1 MTDFDTEQRLEYLER
16 ELKSV
21 SEYVAE
27 LQAELR
33 GAQEWLATAQPLAAG
48 TKVTNVLAAHGY
60 AINALLGRV
69 EALERSNERG
79 IPLG

>member
-1 MTDFDTEQRLEYLER
+1 MADFDTEQRLEYLER

-21 SEYVAE
+21 SEYVTE

-33 GAQEWLATAQPLAAG
+33 GAREWLATAQPLPAG
-48 TKVTNVLAAHGY
+48 AKITDVLAAHGY
-60 AINALLGRV
+60 AINALSGRV
-69 EALERSNERG
+69 EALERANERG